1 MNKAMDK
8 DPSSIREF
16 FINKGYT
23 FYNPAMTIPAD
34 IVMNFMGEDVRNRLL
49 FTSSPGGDELCLRPD
64 FTLPLAISYINNE
77 VQANKFVYDGYAF
90 RFPSINEK
98 TRYCPEF
105 RQIGIENFGDKSKI
119 DVEGD
124 VISQVC
130 EILSSFYD
138 DHLEIKIS
146 DIFMFYQ
153 LLNHLKIDA
162 YLFNRVRRLYWRG
175 LSANKINDSIKKIMN
190 TRFDAKPRLDLIDEY
205 KNNNLSSIALIQKLT
220 GSDDLSIF
228 SGRRPDDIVKN
239 YIDKSE
245 LINGTMI
252 NDTAIEQITEFLSI
266 KGDIS
271 RVVKLLDNFQ
281 KKYHIDFAEGI
292 ENLENRVKILKK
304 NQIAKDII
312 EFNAT
317 LSRKVEY
324 YTGLIFEI
332 RTKNENKNEPIAIGG
347 RYDKIFEELG
357 SKKPIPAVG
366 CSIYVDRLLFDEGNN
381 ES

>member
-1 MNKAMDK
+1 MHKEMDK
-8 DPSSIREF
+8 DPASIREF

-23 FYNPAMTIPAD
+23 FCNPAMTIPAD

-77 VQANKFVYDGYAF
+77 LQANKFVYDGYAF

-105 RQIGIENFGDKSKI
+105 RQIGIENFGDKNKI
-119 DVEGD
+119 DAEGD
-124 VISQVC
+124 VISQAY

-146 DIFMFYQ
+146 DISMFYQ
-153 LLNHLKIDA
+153 LLDHLNIDTH
-162 YLFNRVRRLYWRG
+162 LFNRIRRLYWRG
-175 LSANKINDSIKKIMN
+175 LSATEIKDSIKKIIN
-190 TRFDAKPRLDLIDEY
+190 TRFDIKPRLDLIEEY
-205 KNNNLSSIALIQKLT
+205 KNNNLSSIAFIQKLA
-220 GSDDLSIF
+220 GSDDLSVF
-228 SGRRPDDIVKN
+228 SGRQPDDIVKR

-245 LINGTMI
+245 LSNNNAI
-252 NDTAIEQITEFLSI
+252 NDTVIGQITEFLSI
-266 KGDIS
+266 KGNIS
-271 RVVKLLDNFQ
+271 KITQLLDNFQ

-292 ENLENRVKILKK
+292 ENLENRIKILRK
-304 NQIAKDII
+304 NQIPTDMI

-324 YTGLIFEI
+324 YTGLIFEV
-332 RTKNENKNEPIAIGG
+332 RMKNKNKNEPIAIGG
-347 RYDKIFEELG
+347 RYDKIFEQLG
-357 SKKPIPAVG
+357 SKDPIPAVG

>member
-23 FYNPAMTIPAD
+23 FCNPAMTIPAD

-49 FTSSPGGDELCLRPD
+49 FTNSPSGDELCLRPD

-77 VQANKFVYDGYAF
+77 LQANKFVYDGYAF

-105 RQIGIENFGDKSKI
+105 RQIGIENFGDKNKI
-119 DVEGD
+119 NVEGD
-124 VISQVC
+124 VISQAC

-146 DIFMFYQ
+146 DISMFYQ
-153 LLNHLKIDA
+153 LLNHLKIDT

-175 LSANKINDSIKKIMN
+175 LGATEIKDSIKKIIN

-228 SGRRPDDIVKN
+228 SGRLPDDIVKS

-252 NDTAIEQITEFLSI
+252 NDRVIEQITEFLSI

-271 RVVKLLDNFQ
+271 RVIKLLDNFQ

-304 NQIAKDII
+304 NQIAKDMI

-332 RTKNENKNEPIAIGG
+332 RTKDENKNEPIAIGG

-357 SKKPIPAVG
+357 SAEPIPAVG

>member
-1 MNKAMDK
+1 MNKEMDK
-8 DPSSIREF
+8 DPNSIREF

-23 FYNPAMTIPAD
+23 FFNPAMTIPAD
-34 IVMNFMGEDVRNRLL
+34 IVMNFMGEDVRSRLL
-49 FTSSPGGDELCLRPD
+49 FTSSPSGDELCLRPD

-105 RQIGIENFGDKSKI
+105 RQIGIENFGDKNKI

-124 VISQVC
+124 VISQAC

-146 DIFMFYQ
+146 DISMFYQ
-153 LLNHLKIDA
+153 LLNHLKIDTH
-162 YLFNRVRRLYWRG
+162 LFNRVRRLYWRG
-175 LSANKINDSIKKIMN
+175 LSATEIKDSIKKIIN
-190 TRFDAKPRLDLIDEY
+190 TRFDAKPNFDLIEEY

-228 SGRRPDDIVKN
+228 SGRQPDDIVKS

-245 LINGTMI
+245 LINGTAI
-252 NDTAIEQITEFLSI
+252 NNTVIEQITEFLSI
-266 KGDIS
+266 KGDIP
-271 RVVKLLDNFQ
+271 RVIQLLDKFQ
-281 KKYHIDFAEGI
+281 KKYHIDFVEGI

-304 NQIAKDII
+304 NQIAKGMI

-357 SKKPIPAVG
+357 STDPIPAVG
-366 CSIYVDRLLFDEGNN
+366 CSIYVDRLLFDEGNH

>member
-1 MNKAMDK
+1 MLET
-8 DPSSIREF
+8 R
-16 FINKGYT
+16 
-23 FYNPAMTIPAD
+23 FY
-34 IVMNFMGEDVRNRLL
+34 
-49 FTSSPGGDELCLRPD
+49 
-64 FTLPLAISYINNE
+64 LPLAISYIKNE

-105 RQIGIENFGDKSKI
+105 RQIGIENFGDKNKI
-119 DVEGD
+119 DVEGG
-124 VISQVC
+124 VISQAC

-146 DIFMFYQ
+146 DISMFYQ
-153 LLNHLKIDA
+153 LLNHLKIDTH
-162 YLFNRVRRLYWRG
+162 LFNRVRRLYWRG
-175 LSANKINDSIKKIMN
+175 LSATEIKDSIKKIIN
-190 TRFDAKPRLDLIDEY
+190 TRFDTKPNLDLIMEY
-205 KNNNLSSIALIQKLT
+205 KNNNLSSTALIQKLT

-228 SGRRPDDIVKN
+228 SGRQPDDIVKS

-245 LINGTMI
+245 LINGTVI
-252 NDTAIEQITEFLSI
+252 NNTVIEQITEFLSI
-266 KGDIS
+266 KGDIP
-271 RVVKLLDNFQ
+271 RVIQLLDNFQ

-304 NQIAKDII
+304 NQIAKDMI

-332 RTKNENKNEPIAIGG
+332 RTKNKSSEPIAIGG

-357 SKKPIPAVG
+357 SADPIPAVG
-366 CSIYVDRLLFDEGNN
+366 CSIYVDRLLFDEGND

>member
-1 MNKAMDK
+1 MNKEMDK
-8 DPSSIREF
+8 DPNSIREF

-23 FYNPAMTIPAD
+23 FFNPAMTIPAD

-49 FTSSPGGDELCLRPD
+49 FTSSPSGDELCLRPD

-105 RQIGIENFGDKSKI
+105 RQIGIENFGDKNKI

-138 DHLEIKIS
+138 DQLEIKIS

-153 LLNHLKIDA
+153 LLNHLKIDT

-175 LSANKINDSIKKIMN
+175 LSATKIKDSIKKIMN

-304 NQIAKDII
+304 NQIAKDMI

>member
-1 MNKAMDK
+1 MSKAMDK

-105 RQIGIENFGDKSKI
+105 RQIGIENFGDKNKI

-138 DHLEIKIS
+138 DQLEIKIS

-153 LLNHLKIDA
+153 LLNHLKIDT

-175 LSANKINDSIKKIMN
+175 LSATKIKDSIKKIMN

>member
-105 RQIGIENFGDKSKI
+105 RQIGIENFGDKNKI

-153 LLNHLKIDA
+153 LLNHLKIDT

-175 LSANKINDSIKKIMN
+175 LSATKIKDSIKKIMN

>member
-23 FYNPAMTIPAD
+23 FCNPAMTIPAD

-49 FTSSPGGDELCLRPD
+49 FTNSPSGDELCLRPD

-105 RQIGIENFGDKSKI
+105 RQIGIENFGDINKI
-119 DVEGD
+119 NVEGD
-124 VISQVC
+124 VISQAC

-146 DIFMFYQ
+146 DISMFYQ
-153 LLNHLKIDA
+153 LLNHLKIDT
-162 YLFNRVRRLYWRG
+162 YLFNRVRRLYWSG
-175 LSANKINDSIKKIMN
+175 LGATEIKDSIKKIIN
-190 TRFDAKPRLDLIDEY
+190 TRFEAKPRLDLIDEY
-205 KNNNLSSIALIQKLT
+205 KNNNLSSTALIQKLT

-228 SGRRPDDIVKN
+228 SGRRPDDIVKS

-252 NDTAIEQITEFLSI
+252 NDTVIEQITEFLSI
-266 KGDIS
+266 KGDIP
-271 RVVKLLDNFQ
+271 RVIELLDNFQ

-304 NQIAKDII
+304 NQIAKDMI

-332 RTKNENKNEPIAIGG
+332 RTKDENKNEPIAIGG

-357 SKKPIPAVG
+357 SAEPIPAVG

>member
-1 MNKAMDK
+1 MQKEMDK
-8 DPSSIREF
+8 DPASIREF

-23 FYNPAMTIPAD
+23 FCNPAMTIPAD

-49 FTSSPGGDELCLRPD
+49 FTSSPSGDELCLRPD

-77 VQANKFVYDGYAF
+77 LQANKFVYDGYAF

-105 RQIGIENFGDKSKI
+105 RQIGIENFGDKNKI
-119 DVEGD
+119 DAEGD
-124 VISQVC
+124 VISQAY

-146 DIFMFYQ
+146 DISMFYQ
-153 LLNHLKIDA
+153 LLDHLKIDTN
-162 YLFNRVRRLYWRG
+162 LFNRIRRLYWRG
-175 LSANKINDSIKKIMN
+175 LTATEIKDSIKKIIN
-190 TRFDAKPRLDLIDEY
+190 TRFETKPRLDLIDEY

-228 SGRRPDDIVKN
+228 SGRHPDDIVKR

-245 LINGTMI
+245 LSNDNVI
-252 NDTAIEQITEFLSI
+252 NDTLIEQITEFLSI

-271 RVVKLLDNFQ
+271 TIIQLLDNFQ
-281 KKYHIDFAEGI
+281 KKYHIDFVEGI

-304 NQIAKDII
+304 NQIAMDMI

-332 RTKNENKNEPIAIGG
+332 RMKNKNKNEPIAIGG
-347 RYDKIFEELG
+347 RYDKIFEQLG
-357 SKKPIPAVG
+357 SKDPIPAVG
-366 CSIYVDRLLFDEGNN
+366 CSIYIDRLLFDEGNN
-381 ES
+381 GS

>member
-153 LLNHLKIDA
+153 LLNHLKIDT

-175 LSANKINDSIKKIMN
+175 MSATKIKDSIKKIMN

-357 SKKPIPAVG
+357 STDPIPAVG

>member
-1 MNKAMDK
+1 MQKEMDK
-8 DPSSIREF
+8 DPASIREF
-16 FINKGYT
+16 FINKGYA
-23 FYNPAMTIPAD
+23 FCNPAMTIPAD

-49 FTSSPGGDELCLRPD
+49 FTSSPSGDELCLRPD

-77 VQANKFVYDGYAF
+77 LQANKFVYDGYAF

-105 RQIGIENFGDKSKI
+105 RQIGIENFGDKNKI
-119 DVEGD
+119 DAEGD
-124 VISQVC
+124 VISQAY

-146 DIFMFYQ
+146 DISMFYQ
-153 LLNHLKIDA
+153 LLDHLKIDTN
-162 YLFNRVRRLYWRG
+162 LFNRIRRLYWRG
-175 LSANKINDSIKKIMN
+175 LSATEIKDSIKKIIN
-190 TRFDAKPRLDLIDEY
+190 TRFETKPRLDLIDEY

-228 SGRRPDDIVKN
+228 SGRHPDDIVKR

-245 LINGTMI
+245 LSNDNVI
-252 NDTAIEQITEFLSI
+252 NDTLIEQITEFLSI

-271 RVVKLLDNFQ
+271 TIIQLLDNFQ
-281 KKYHIDFAEGI
+281 KKYHIDFVEGI

-304 NQIAKDII
+304 NQIAMDMI

-332 RTKNENKNEPIAIGG
+332 RMKNKNKNEPIAIGG
-347 RYDKIFEELG
+347 RYDKIFEQLG
-357 SKKPIPAVG
+357 SKDPIPAVG
-366 CSIYVDRLLFDEGNN
+366 CSIYIDRLLFDEGNN
-381 ES
+381 GS

>member
-1 MNKAMDK
+1 MQKEMDK
-8 DPSSIREF
+8 DPASIREF

-23 FYNPAMTIPAD
+23 FCNPAMTIPAD

-49 FTSSPGGDELCLRPD
+49 FTSSPSGDELCLRPD

-77 VQANKFVYDGYAF
+77 LQANKFVYDGYAF

-105 RQIGIENFGDKSKI
+105 RQIGIENFGDKNKI
-119 DVEGD
+119 DAEGD
-124 VISQVC
+124 VISQAY

-146 DIFMFYQ
+146 DISMFYQ
-153 LLNHLKIDA
+153 LLDHLKIDTN
-162 YLFNRVRRLYWRG
+162 LFNRIRRLYWRG
-175 LSANKINDSIKKIMN
+175 LSATEIKDSIKKIIN
-190 TRFDAKPRLDLIDEY
+190 TRFETKPRLDLIDEY

-228 SGRRPDDIVKN
+228 SGRHPDDIVKR

-245 LINGTMI
+245 LSNDNVI
-252 NDTAIEQITEFLSI
+252 NDTLIEQITEFLSI

-271 RVVKLLDNFQ
+271 TIIQLLDNFQ
-281 KKYHIDFAEGI
+281 KKYHIDFVEGI

-304 NQIAKDII
+304 NQIAMDMI

-332 RTKNENKNEPIAIGG
+332 RMKNKNKNEPIAIGG
-347 RYDKIFEELG
+347 RYDKIFEQLG
-357 SKKPIPAVG
+357 SKDPIPAVG
-366 CSIYVDRLLFDEGNN
+366 CSIYIDRLLFDEGNN
-381 ES
+381 GS